1 MRSPPTYLY
10 LVAVTA
16 ALAFASMVVCAS
28 AAYEGLL
35 VDKVDK
41 VDTVDQE
48 ELSPLLLTGSPEFYR
63 EEILGY
69 YHDHALELD
78 TYQQHHQHQQQQHHQ
93 QEQHAMATAADDC
106 TNAPQVLVDG
116 INTVETQLATIL
128 GSLPFGSVV
137 QYILTSAFK
146 VLLAVLDGPG
156 KLIGTALTGV
166 AINLS
171 FGTLKGALSLLA
183 LIKFLKPI
191 LTPVIDILS
200 TVQTTILSTVSCF
213 AGKGYHLNRLEQ
225 PEEEGKAMV
234 ETSTTATTEGDEAE
248 KQVQQQE
255 EQEQQQGAVSSPLS
269 VGHCAWIAKNYQQVV
284 SDAIAHNP
292 MVTGRLPEGSSED
305 LRRLTQGSLSTLE
318 WMQKY
323 SLASNLAPLPDN
335 INDDHSD
342 GVDLAAGFALT
353 GQSFF
358 AGKILGQFMVALL
371 ETVNTETGTEVEAGV
386 GRDGDYEH
394 DETVLYAL
402 TSLGLTV
409 NLSNALEAC
418 LSAASY

>member
-1 MRSPPTYLY
+1 M
-10 LVAVTA
+10 
-16 ALAFASMVVCAS
+16 
-28 AAYEGLL
+28 
-35 VDKVDK
+35 
-41 VDTVDQE
+41 DTVDQE

-63 EEILGY
+63 KEIIGHYRAL
-69 YHDHALELD
+69 ALELD
-78 TYQQHHQHQQQQHHQ
+78 THQQHHQ
-93 QEQHAMATAADDC
+93 QQHQQQEQHTMATVADDC
-106 TNAPQVLVDG
+106 TDAPQVLVDG
-116 INTVETQLATIL
+116 INAVETQLATIL

-146 VLLAVLDGPG
+146 VLLTALDGPG
-156 KLIGTALTGV
+156 KLIGTALSGV

-200 TVQTTILSTVSCF
+200 TVQTTVLSTVSCF
-213 AGKGYHLNRLEQ
+213 ASKGYHLHRLEQ
-225 PEEEGKAMV
+225 PEEEAMV
-234 ETSTTATTEGDEAE
+234 ETTTTATADDNESE
-248 KQVQQQE
+248 KQVQQHE
-255 EQEQQQGAVSSPLS
+255 EQHEEKVQHQGAISSPLS

-292 MVTGRLPEGSSED
+292 LTAGRLPEGSSED
-305 LRRLTQGSLSTLE
+305 LRRLTQGSLDTLE
-318 WMQKY
+318 WMQNY
-323 SLASNLAPLPDN
+323 SLASNLSPLSDN
-335 INDDHSD
+335 INDDSND
-342 GVDLAAGFALT
+342 SVTLAAGFALT
-353 GQSFF
+353 GQPFF

-371 ETVNTETGTEVEAGV
+371 ETVNTETGAEAEVET
-386 GRDGDYEH
+386 EH

-418 LSAASY
+418 LSAANKSSRYYARDK

>member
-1 MRSPPTYLY
+1 MRSPPTYLC

-16 ALAFASMVVCAS
+16 ALALVSIVVCAS
-28 AAYEGLL
+28 AADE
-35 VDKVDK
+35 
-41 VDTVDQE
+41 VDQE

-63 EEILGY
+63 KEILGY
-69 YHDHALELD
+69 YHDLALELD
-78 TYQQHHQHQQQQHHQ
+78 THQQRHQQQRQQ
-93 QEQHAMATAADDC
+93 QEQHALATAADDC
-106 TNAPQVLVDG
+106 TDAPQVLVGG
-116 INTVETQLATIL
+116 INAVETQLANIL

-146 VLLAVLDGPG
+146 VLLTALDGPG
-156 KLIGTALTGV
+156 KLIGTSLTGV

-225 PEEEGKAMV
+225 PEEAMV
-234 ETSTTATTEGDEAE
+234 ETSTAVTAVGDEAE
-248 KQVQQQE
+248 KQVQQRE
-255 EQEQQQGAVSSPLS
+255 EQEQQQGAINSPLS

-292 MVTGRLPEGSSED
+292 VTTGRLPEGSSED
-305 LRRLTQGSLSTLE
+305 LRRLAQGSLDTLR

-323 SLASNLAPLPDN
+323 SLASNLSPLSDN
-335 INDDHSD
+335 INDDSSD
-342 GVDLAAGFALT
+342 GVNLAAGFALT
-353 GQSFF
+353 GQPFF
-358 AGKILGQFMVALL
+358 AGKILDQFMVALL
-371 ETVNTETGTEVEAGV
+371 ETVNTESGDETGAGA
-386 GRDGDYEH
+386 GHDDDYEH

-418 LSAASY
+418 LSAATP